1 MLRVVLISAAYIFL
15 FLAVEWGSS
24 FLFISLI
31 ICVLP
36 PVCRLVQRFALIEKR
51 YSSWESLVIA
61 SAILGL
67 IFLFNNNSLFVN
79 KSQYINDTDFTFD
92 NFSAYIYGIL
102 CIICWACSNCLL
114 QKNRA
119 YIHHTIDTF
128 YVGFFTA
135 IIVPAFLL
143 GYFSIHPTKLTYEWI
158 QFTYFGV
165 TGFLWWLFHTLYTQV
180 MEQDLKL
187 ATMPAIY
194 VYLAMTIA
202 GDGIVRSKD
211 LDWNQIIAFIL
222 IVAPNILLILL
233 RLLKVVR
240 D

>member
-24 FLFISLI
+24 FLYTSLI

-36 PVCRLVQRFALIEKR
+36 PVCKLVQRFSLIEKR

-67 IFLFNNNSLFVN
+67 VFLFNNNSLVIN
-79 KSQYINDTDFTFD
+79 KNKYINDSDFTFD

-102 CIICWACSNCLL
+102 CVICWAFANSLL

-119 YIHHTIDTF
+119 YVHHTVDTF

-143 GYFSIHPTKLTYEWI
+143 AYFSIHPTKLTYEWI
-158 QFTYFGV
+158 
-165 TGFLWWLFHTLYTQV
+165 
-180 MEQDLKL
+180 
-187 ATMPAIY
+187 
-194 VYLAMTIA
+194 
-202 GDGIVRSKD
+202 
-211 LDWNQIIAFIL
+211 
-222 IVAPNILLILL
+222 
-233 RLLKVVR
+233 
-240 D
+240 